1 MKEMDKTLRGRGLY
15 SRAMAVLTL
24 LGVVVLM
31 AGVPRLAQAV
41 QEQGKATDIL
51 LGKEGKGAE
60 DKKNAVTDDPPKEW
74 GDLRKGWD
82 KFGEF
87 PHIVDISLVLLLSI
101 LLAAFIAYHPS
112 TRRKASN
119 ITEFEQPKT
128 FLMYAMVGALIALL
142 VQKNETMA
150 LVIFGIGGLLR
161 FRTVV
166 GEAKDTGR
174 VILVT
179 VVGLCCGLKI
189 FVAGVLATL
198 IGWVLIWYLES
209 QSAGRIVVKGLK
221 DSDILAA
228 AETYRGIIAEADCAV
243 IRERKNLVKG
253 RITFI
258 VKTPPDLDAEALEES
273 FEKVPEEQRGV
284 VDWEIS

>member
-1 MKEMDKTLRGRGLY
+1 MQEIDKTGIVRGLL
-15 SRAMAVLTL
+15 SRGAPALAL
-24 LGVVVLM
+24 LGIVALMVVMPGLVS
-31 AGVPRLAQAV
+31 AQADPFSGMSP
-41 QEQGKATDIL
+41 QARPM
-51 LGKEGKGAE
+51 
-60 DKKNAVTDDPPKEW
+60 TDDW
-74 GDLRKGWD
+74 GDLREGWEN
-82 KFGEF
+82 FGNIAY
-87 PHIVDISLVLLLSI
+87 IVDVSLMLLLSI
-101 LLAAFIAYHPS
+101 ILAAVIAYHPS

-128 FLMYAMVGALIALL
+128 FLMYAMVGALIAQL
-142 VQKNETMA
+142 VQTYPPMA

-189 FVAGVLATL
+189 FVGAVLATL

-209 QSAGRIVVKGLK
+209 QNAGRVAVKGLK
-221 DSDILAA
+221 DVDILAA
-228 AETYRGIIAEADCAV
+228 AETYRGILGEAGCAV
-243 IRERKNLVKG
+243 IRERKNLTKG
-253 RITFI
+253 RVTFI
-258 VKTPPDLDAEALEES
+258 VKTPPELDAEALEEA